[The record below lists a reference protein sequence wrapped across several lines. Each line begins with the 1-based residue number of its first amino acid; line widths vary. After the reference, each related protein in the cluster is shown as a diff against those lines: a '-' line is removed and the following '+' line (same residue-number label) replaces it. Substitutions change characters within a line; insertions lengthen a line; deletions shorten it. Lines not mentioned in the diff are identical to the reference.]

1 MNKTEWPL
9 LLPYPLVILLCVYFW
24 VYEYI
29 MMASVYKDA
38 GGIWHEDR
46 FRPLL
51 SGITNLGLNLL
62 IVKFLGLYGIVLSTI
77 VSMVI
82 ISAPWIT
89 SNIFKLIFKRSA
101 KDYIVR
107 LGYYLLTAVIATL
120 ITNLVIGLIPGE
132 GWVGFIVK
140 AAVCVLISN
149 AVIVLMLFKIPE
161 FSDAVS
167 LIARMF
173 HIEKLVQRIQQK

>member
-1 MNKTEWPL
+1 MQ
-9 LLPYPLVILLCVYFW
+9 
-24 VYEYI
+24 
-29 MMASVYKDA
+29 

-51 SGITNLGLNLL
+51 SGIANLGLNLL
-62 IVKFLGLYGIVLSTI
+62 TVKFLGLYGIVLSTI

-101 KDYIVR
+101 KDYVVR
-107 LGYYLLTAVIATL
+107 LSYYLLMAVITTL

-132 GWVGFIVK
+132 GWIGFIVK
-140 AAVCVLISN
+140 AAVCVLVSN
-149 AVIVLMLFKIPE
+149 VAIVLMSLKVPE
-161 FSDAVS
+161 FSDAIS
-167 LIARMF
+167 LIGRMF
-173 HIEKLVQRIQQK
+173 HIEKFVQRIQQK

>member
-1 MNKTEWPL
+1 M
-9 LLPYPLVILLCVYFW
+9 
-24 VYEYI
+24 
-29 MMASVYKDA
+29 
-38 GGIWHEDR
+38 
-46 FRPLL
+46 
-51 SGITNLGLNLL
+51 

>member
-1 MNKTEWPL
+1 
-9 LLPYPLVILLCVYFW
+9 
-24 VYEYI
+24 
-29 MMASVYKDA
+29 
-38 GGIWHEDR
+38 
-46 FRPLL
+46 
-51 SGITNLGLNLL
+51 
-62 IVKFLGLYGIVLSTI
+62 
-77 VSMVI
+77 MVI